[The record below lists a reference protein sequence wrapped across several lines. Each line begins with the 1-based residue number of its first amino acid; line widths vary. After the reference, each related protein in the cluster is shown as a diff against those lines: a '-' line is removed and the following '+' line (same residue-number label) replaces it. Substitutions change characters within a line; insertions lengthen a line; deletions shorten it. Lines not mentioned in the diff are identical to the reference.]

1 MTQKRVKVIV
11 NPQADF
17 GFAWQGAGAL
27 EKIAE
32 EFSGIEWAYTEYPH
46 HANKLA
52 FQAGLEGYDMVVSV
66 GGDGTTHEVVNGLM
80 ELETASRP
88 VLGVIPM
95 GSGNDFAFALGMD
108 PEPDAAFRQ
117 VINGQIRK
125 VDIGLLK
132 DQYGRSEYF
141 TNAIGIGF
149 DATVTNYFHKVK
161 YLRGIPAYMAAII
174 QTLILHHDAPRM
186 QVKTDMEQWEE
197 ESLMF
202 VICNGSREGGGFL
215 IAPSSLPD
223 DGVFHYARVVKV
235 SRLMMLRLIPEVM
248 KGTHERFKQVHCGYF
263 QRMELNAD
271 RPLQIHTDGEI
282 YAGFESTIQKVSV
295 EILPGEIEVAA

>member
-1 MTQKRVKVIV
+1 MVKNKVKVIV

-32 EFSGIEWAYTEYPH
+32 EFSGIEWVYTEYPH

-52 FQAGLEGYDMVVSV
+52 YQAGLEGYDMVVSV

-80 ELETASRP
+80 ELETAKRP

-108 PEPDAAFRQ
+108 PDPDAAFRQ
-117 VINGQIRK
+117 VINGQVRK

-141 TNAIGIGF
+141 TNAVGIGF
-149 DATVTNYFHKVK
+149 DATVTNYFRKVK

-174 QTLILHHDAPRM
+174 QTLVLHHDAPRM
-186 QVKTDMEQWEE
+186 QVKTDTEQWEE

-202 VICNGSREGGGFL
+202 VVCNGSREGGGFL
-215 IAPSSLPD
+215 VAPSSLPD
-223 DGVFHYARVVKV
+223 DGIFHYARVMKV

-248 KGTHERFKQVHCGYF
+248 KGTHERFKQVNCGYF
-263 QRMELNAD
+263 QKMELNAD

-282 YAGFESTIQKVSV
+282 YAGFESIIQKVSV